1 MLFEVM
7 KGYLNNEKATSET
20 IREGNWLHSG
30 DIAYYDESLRFY
42 IVDRLKELIKVK
54 GFQVAPAELEDLIRS
69 HADVKDVAVIGIPDN
84 VKGEVPLAFI
94 VTTEENVN
102 SETIK
107 ESVHKFVNEHVAEYK
122 QLVGGI
128 RIVENIPKSASGKI
142 LRKDLKALFTK
153 TNEK

>member
-1 MLFEVM
+1 MMILILRLRLLLASF
-7 KGYLNNEKATSET
+7 T
-20 IREGNWLHSG
+20 IST
-30 DIAYYDESLRFY
+30 
-42 IVDRLKELIKVK
+42 K
-54 GFQVAPAELEDLIRS
+54 
-69 HADVKDVAVIGIPDN
+69 
-84 VKGEVPLAFI
+84 
-94 VTTEENVN
+94 EENVN
-102 SETIK
+102 SESIK